1 MKSIAGSVAGRILCA
16 FVGMT
21 FLLVG
26 AAWSEERVGVRYL
39 SNGKKV
45 IPATCRIGNWQ
56 ITDIKLPD
64 LVLTNNGE
72 TSVDV
77 EAAEI
82 SGFVSGAEAVRV
94 RISGGE
100 LREAIR
106 NTAAWLGDP
115 NTPLPAVQLAFGDV
129 ALPEGALAEG
139 TVVDAGRSVVLPLSK
154 ISYLHHVGQSTL
166 DGMEIRLTV
175 SMVGGR
181 KESLVFPV
189 PLVFY
194 RSRGDYVFPL
204 KGDLRIA
211 YTPLSYIHHRAS
223 GSQEFGMDI
232 VAAVQKGAASFTDIS
247 LPEPKQLSDY
257 GIWGREVLSIGDGV
271 VAGIGDKFP
280 EERMSD
286 PALFG
291 KPGYTGGLLKELL
304 PAIGWTNAV
313 AGNYVIIDH
322 RNGEFSMYAHL
333 QEGSILVKAG
343 DGVKK
348 GQVVAKAGNTGN
360 SGAPHLHF
368 QLMDSADFFTANGL
382 PVMFGNVPEDAIVSE
397 FPVEANCPAFSD
409 SIFLTAR

>member
-1 MKSIAGSVAGRILCA
+1 MKNVAGSVAGKVLCA
-16 FVGMT
+16 CVGMV
-21 FLLVG
+21 FLLVSE
-26 AAWSEERVGVRYL
+26 AWSEEQVDVRYL

-45 IPATCRIGNWQ
+45 IPATCSIGNWR

-64 LVLTNNGE
+64 LLLTNNGE
-72 TSVDV
+72 SALGV
-77 EAAEI
+77 EGAEI
-82 SGFVSGAEAVRV
+82 LGFVSGTEAVRV
-94 RISGGE
+94 CISGDE

-106 NTAAWLGDP
+106 NTAGRLGDP
-115 NTPLPAVQLAFGDV
+115 NTPLPTVQLSFGDV

-139 TVVDAGRSVVLPLSK
+139 TGVDAGKSVVLPLSK
-154 ISYLHHVGQSTL
+154 ISYLHHVGQSLL
-166 DGMEIRLTV
+166 DGMEVRLTM
-175 SMVGGR
+175 SMEGGR
-181 KESLVFPV
+181 KEILVFPV
-189 PLVFY
+189 RLVFH

-247 LPEPKQLSDY
+247 LPEPKRLPDY

-280 EERMSD
+280 EKRMSD

-291 KPGYTGGLLKELL
+291 KPGYTSGLLKELL
-304 PAIGWTNAV
+304 PLIGWTNTV

-322 RNGEFSMYAHL
+322 ENGEFSMYAHL

-343 DGVKK
+343 ESVKK
-348 GQVVAKAGNTGN
+348 GQVVGKVGNTGN

-368 QLMDSADFFTANGL
+368 QLMDSANFFTANGL
-382 PVMFGNVPEDAIVSE
+382 PVMFGNVPEDAIISE
-397 FPVEANCPAFSD
+397 FPVEANCLAFSD
-409 SIFLTAR
+409 SIFTSIP

>member
-1 MKSIAGSVAGRILCA
+1 MKSLEGSVAGKMLCA
-16 FVGMT
+16 FVGT
-21 FLLVG
+21 AFLLVA
-26 AAWSEERVGVRYL
+26 AAWSEERVSVRYL
-39 SNGKKV
+39 CNGEKV
-45 IPATCRIGNWQ
+45 IPVVCSIGNWR

-64 LVLTNNGE
+64 LVLTNNGG
-72 TSVDV
+72 TALDV
-77 EAAEI
+77 ECAEI
-82 SGFVSGAEAVRV
+82 LGFVSGTEAVRV

-106 NTAAWLGDP
+106 NTAGWLGDP
-115 NTPLPAVQLAFGDV
+115 NTPLPAVQLSFGEV
-129 ALPEGALAEG
+129 ALPEGAIAEG
-139 TVVDAGRSVVLPLSK
+139 TGVDAGKSAVLPFSK
-154 ISYLHHVGQSTL
+154 ISYLHHVGQSAL
-166 DGMEIRLTV
+166 DGMEIRLTMNV
-175 SMVGGR
+175 EPGR
-181 KESLVFPV
+181 KKTLVFPV
-189 PLVFY
+189 QLVFY
-194 RSRGDYVFPL
+194 RSRGDYLFPL

-257 GIWGREVLSIGDGV
+257 GIWGRDVLAIGDGI

-280 EERMSD
+280 EERMCD
-286 PALFG
+286 PALFA
-291 KPGYTGGLLKELL
+291 KPGYTSGLLKELL

-333 QEGSILVKAG
+333 QEGSILVKARES
-343 DGVKK
+343 VKK
-348 GQVVAKAGNTGN
+348 GQVVGKVGNTGN

-382 PVMFGNVPEDAIVSE
+382 PVMFGNVPEDAIISE
-397 FPVEANCPAFSD
+397 YPVEANCLAFSD
-409 SIFLTAR
+409 SIYGSVP

>member
-1 MKSIAGSVAGRILCA
+1 MKSVAGSVVKTVVCA
-16 FVGMT
+16 FVGT
-21 FLLVG
+21 AFLFVA
-26 AAWSEERVGVRYL
+26 AAWSGEQVDVRYL

-45 IPATCRIGNWQ
+45 IPATCTIGNWR

-72 TSVDV
+72 TALDV
-77 EAAEI
+77 EGAEI
-82 SGFVSGAEAVRV
+82 LGFVSGKEAVRV
-94 RISGGE
+94 RMSAGE

-106 NTAAWLGDP
+106 NTAAWLGDK

-129 ALPEGALAEG
+129 ALPEGALADG
-139 TVVDAGRSVVLPLSK
+139 TVVDAGKSVVLPLSK

-175 SMVGGR
+175 SMEPGR
-181 KESLVFPV
+181 KETFVFPV
-189 PLVFY
+189 QLVFH
-194 RSRGDYVFPL
+194 RSRGDYIFPL

-247 LPEPKQLSDY
+247 LPEPKRLSDY
-257 GIWGREVLSIGDGV
+257 GIWGREVLAIGDGV

-291 KPGYTGGLLKELL
+291 KPGYTSELLKELL
-304 PAIGWTNAV
+304 PSIGWTNAV

-333 QEGSILVKAG
+333 QEGSVLVKAG
-343 DGVKK
+343 ESVKK
-348 GQVVAKAGNTGN
+348 GQVVGRVGNTGN

-397 FPVEANCPAFSD
+397 FPVEANCLAFSD
-409 SIFLTAR
+409 SIYGNVP